1 MYMPYEIIKKP
12 SGKYEV
18 INKLTGEIHAKG
30 TTLKKAKA
38 QVRLLKGKGRKG
50 RRAYPEEEYSS
61 SESDSDMEGGV
72 QGHPAPANP
81 QTHLNAIANLL
92 NRDVN
97 TQAEARAVDAEI
109 RRHQEQLRGL
119 LTARDYRTRRDALNA
134 DPRYQRIGTMCHYT
148 FDEIDDLEGGGRLP
162 NAVKP
167 RYSDLVQPVNPK
179 FLPFSGAGRLPD
191 AVKPQYTDI
200 VQPVNPKFLPF
211 F

>member
-1 MYMPYEIIKKP
+1 MPYDIIKKP

-38 QVRLLKGKGRKG
+38 QVRLLGMKEGKGRKG
-50 RRAYPEEEYSS
+50 RRAYPDEEYSS

-119 LTARDYRTRRDALNA
+119 LTERDYRTRRDALNA
-134 DPRYQRIGTMCHYT
+134 DPRYQRIGTMCRYT
-148 FDEIDDLEGGGRLP
+148 FDEIDDLEGGSLIQP
-162 NAVKP
+162 INKKP
-167 RYSDLVQPVNPK
+167 AYMFGGS
-179 FLPFSGAGRLPD
+179 
-191 AVKPQYTDI
+191 I
-200 VQPVNPKFLPF
+200 IQPVNPKFLPF